1 MIFPLRSGS
10 GCLLAHVAA
19 LRPLARLRAA
29 VVLGLSVGEGCR
41 RLAAG
46 RHERGGR
53 LPHSEGVG
61 AIKVSAAVSLFAAGV
76 FAASLLAFLP
86 RPTMGKG
93 APPAGREDEAGRLAR
108 VVELRIDDVV
118 EPVLAEY
125 ISNGIEE
132 AAKSDASLVLIT
144 MNTPGG
150 LDSAMREIIQHIIRS
165 PIPVAVYVAPSGSR
179 AASAGFF
186 ILLSSDIAVMAPG
199 TDTGAASPLLISIL
213 SGAPAQIDETLKRK
227 ILNEATAYLRSLTS
241 KRGRNVEL
249 AEKAV
254 TEAKAFSEK
263 EALEGRLIDM
273 IARSPEEL
281 LAQLNG
287 RKITRF
293 DGSTVTLDL
302 RNPSRTAI
310 EMTSRQRL
318 LSYFVRPDV
327 LFILLIL
334 GILGLYAEF
343 THPGMVFPGVIGGIA
358 LLLALYGMRVLP
370 VNATGVLLIALA
382 VLLFILEAKYT
393 SHGVL
398 GIGGVVAMLLG
409 ALMLVRSPLTGGGV
423 SLGVALGVT
432 LPFAGLTIFLMRLVL
447 RSRGWKQAAGA
458 EQLIGAEGE
467 VTQAIEPPGRG
478 LVFVS
483 GELWRATAR
492 EPVRKGARVR
502 VVKVDGLT
510 LLVEPTEPASRPP
523 G

>member
-1 MIFPLRSGS
+1 
-10 GCLLAHVAA
+10 
-19 LRPLARLRAA
+19 
-29 VVLGLSVGEGCR
+29 
-41 RLAAG
+41 
-46 RHERGGR
+46 
-53 LPHSEGVG
+53 
-61 AIKVSAAVSLFAAGV
+61 
-76 FAASLLAFLP
+76 
-86 RPTMGKG
+86 
-93 APPAGREDEAGRLAR
+93 
-108 VVELRIDDVV
+108 
-118 EPVLAEY
+118 
-125 ISNGIEE
+125 
-132 AAKSDASLVLIT
+132 

-165 PIPVAVYVAPSGSR
+165 PIPVAVYVAPSGSH

-343 THPGMVFPGVIGGIA
+343 TDPGMVFPGVIGGIA

-409 ALMLVRSPLTGGGV
+409 ALMLVRSPLTGGG
-423 SLGVALGVT
+423 GGPGGALGGDAGCWGVT
-432 LPFAGLTIFLMRLVL
+432 PFLLAG
-447 RSRGWKQAAGA
+447 GGA
-458 EQLIGAEGE
+458 
-467 VTQAIEPPGRG
+467 
-478 LVFVS
+478 
-483 GELWRATAR
+483 LWR
-492 EPVRKGARVR
+492 
-502 VVKVDGLT
+502 
-510 LLVEPTEPASRPP
+510 
-523 G
+523 

>member
-1 MIFPLRSGS
+1 MTRSANSPRRCTWLRSRARRRTRAWPRSMGGRAAPTTRFGSCVQPSPAAMMPISGSNWLVFICLRTAQGKREQNCSGAEARPGPKASGGSAPVASAARGHQRTRRTSMIFPLRSGS
-10 GCLLAHVAA
+10 GRLLAHVAA
-19 LRPLARLRAA
+19 LRPLARIRAA
-29 VVLGLSVGEGCR
+29 VVLCLSVGEGCR

-61 AIKVSAAVSLFAAGV
+61 AIKVSAAISLFAAGV

-132 AAKSDASLVLIT
+132 AAKSEASLVLIT

-227 ILNEATAYLRSLTS
+227 ILNGATAALRSLTN

-370 VNATGVLLIALA
+370 VNQKGVLVIALA
-382 VLLFILEAKYT
+382 ALLFIL
-393 SHGVL
+393 
-398 GIGGVVAMLLG
+398 VA
-409 ALMLVRSPLTGGGV
+409 
-423 SLGVALGVT
+423 
-432 LPFAGLTIFLMRLVL
+432 
-447 RSRGWKQAAGA
+447 
-458 EQLIGAEGE
+458 
-467 VTQAIEPPGRG
+467 
-478 LVFVS
+478 
-483 GELWRATAR
+483 
-492 EPVRKGARVR
+492 
-502 VVKVDGLT
+502 D
-510 LLVEPTEPASRPP
+510 
-523 G
+523 